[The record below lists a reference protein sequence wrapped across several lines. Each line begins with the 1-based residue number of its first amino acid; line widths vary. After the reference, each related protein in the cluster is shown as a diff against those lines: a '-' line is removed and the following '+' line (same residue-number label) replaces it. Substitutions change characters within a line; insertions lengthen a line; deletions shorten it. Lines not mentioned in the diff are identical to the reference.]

1 MFTEDERRLLERIKM
16 SKEETNDIRDKI
28 LLKSTNKKKISK
40 ICIITGV
47 CVLLLVFLLPP
58 VQMYAEELW
67 KKSWFYSSTQ
77 QSNSQ
82 QKQNR
87 GDYIVFPDSI
97 LTEDK
102 VFSSVYDVSK
112 MLSIPLLE
120 CDHPVFDEVY
130 YQPSMNDKGKLV
142 TLHLWGHNKQDAKS
156 YIPKNVLYE
165 EFTKTL
171 TKAQRE
177 QIEQIYSMSKED
189 IASYYSTGLSYSITM
204 YSEESGVKG
213 DVRVITSDKNSS
225 TYFSKALKCDILIE
239 QQLNM
244 DGTYTT
250 SATWIKNNILYRL
263 MGYRTVNDM
272 KKVIEGMHY

>member
-1 MFTEDERRLLERIKM
+1 MFTEDERRLLEQIKM
-16 SKEETNDIRDKI
+16 SKVETNDTWDKI
-28 LLKSTNKKKISK
+28 LLKSKNKKKTFK
-40 ICIITGV
+40 ICIIGGI
-47 CVLLLVFLLPP
+47 CVLFLAFLLPP
-58 VQMYAEELW
+58 VRMYAEELW

-77 QSNSQ
+77 QGNRQ

-102 VFSSVYDVSK
+102 LFSSIFDVSK

-120 CDHPVFDEVY
+120 SDDPVFDEVY

-156 YIPKNVLYE
+156 YIPKRELYE
-165 EFTKTL
+165 KFTKNL
-171 TKAQRE
+171 TKAQRGE
-177 QIEQIYSMSKED
+177 IEHIYSMSKED
-189 IASYYSTGLSYSITM
+189 IASYYSSGLSYSITM
-204 YSEESGVKG
+204 YSEESGVEG
-213 DVRVITSDKNSS
+213 DVRVITPDNNCSA
-225 TYFSKALKCDILIE
+225 YFSKALKCDILIE
-239 QQLNM
+239 QQLHM

-272 KKVIEGMHY
+272 KKVVEGMHY